1 MIQASVGWQCPEC
14 VHQGARQSREIR
26 PFANRNRTGIVG
38 STNPTPMVIAL
49 IAVNVACFVASGFGS
64 SSALTRFALQPI
76 DVHTVHQYYRLV
88 TAMFLHANLLHIASN
103 MFTLLIVG
111 PAVEVILGRTR
122 FLVLYLIAG
131 LGGSVCSYLLSPAA
145 ELGVGASGA
154 IMGLMGAYVVL
165 ALRQR
170 RPMGPVVALLVL
182 NLAIGF
188 TGAIDWRA
196 HIGGMVVG
204 GLTALAYDSADGMR
218 QVASRIALAVG
229 ANVVTVALLGGLVL
243 AIGPG
248 HVNFN

>member
-1 MIQASVGWQCPEC
+1 
-14 VHQGARQSREIR
+14 
-26 PFANRNRTGIVG
+26 
-38 STNPTPMVIAL
+38 
-49 IAVNVACFVASGFGS
+49 
-64 SSALTRFALQPI
+64 
-76 DVHTVHQYYRLV
+76 
-88 TAMFLHANLLHIASN
+88 
-103 MFTLLIVG
+103 
-111 PAVEVILGRTR
+111 
-122 FLVLYLIAG
+122 
-131 LGGSVCSYLLSPAA
+131 
-145 ELGVGASGA
+145 
-154 IMGLMGAYVVL
+154 VVL